1 MQAVKMQLP
10 DELQEAVTDLART
23 ALMVA
28 ITETR
33 NNQQAPGYL
42 KAGEASKY
50 LGVSKTT
57 FYEWIK
63 KHGIKTVEIDGVKRY
78 SKQSLDNFM
87 MNYEH

>member
-10 DELQEAVTDLART
+10 DDLREAVTDLART

-42 KAGEASKY
+42 KATEASKY
-50 LGVSKTT
+50 LGVSRST
-57 FYEWIK
+57 FYDWIK
-63 KHGIKTVEIDGVKRY
+63 KHDIPTVEIDGVKRY
-78 SKQSLDNFM
+78 SRQSLDDFM
-87 MNYEH
+87 AKYEH